1 MGGKLRQGAVFCQ
14 VLCSAKGYRLS
25 AIGYRL
31 SAIGYWLLGG
41 ASPVSQSPY
50 ELEAGPSVIYRSDL
64 DVNQSGGKGNFAYR
78 VFRHIRGHTGCFFG
92 PRNPERPVRLER
104 LEKDAH
110 LRLKE
115 TTAAR
120 KEMNNRKFASN

>member
-1 MGGKLRQGAVFCQ
+1 MSRVRCCQ
-14 VLCSAKGYRLS
+14 VLCGAK

-31 SAIGYWLLGG
+31 SGG

-50 ELEAGPSVIYRSDL
+50 ELEAGPGVIYRSDL

-78 VFRHIRGHTGCFFG
+78 VLRHIRGDTGCLFG
-92 PRNPERPVRLER
+92 PRNPERPVRLGR

-110 LRLKE
+110 LRLKQ

-120 KEMNNRKFASN
+120 KEMNKRIFASN